1 VPAVNVAYNQ
11 PEDLEEP
18 LDHNNLAPL
27 ANTLT
32 IIMPQTASSSALSS
46 YMSQYATL
54 NADITA
60 SISKINR
67 WQQSDDSEENG
78 GDISRHYQ
86 GIEKNFEEMEELFE
100 QMELEI
106 REIDSETEL
115 ERNDSQ
121 LKSFKAEC
129 KRLQAEFQSARV
141 KQQRRADRG
150 DLLRRKNSS
159 TGGESDIYQDHTSN
173 DNLVSENKAHRQR
186 LLDNTEA
193 LERSGRKL
201 DQGQEML
208 EDSQSVG
215 VTILNDLALQ
225 RETLSRARNRLRDT
239 DDDLGTSSRI
249 LSGMIVRI
257 QQSKIILSLIVVI
270 ILCVIIYGV
279 YRSFKG

>member
-1 VPAVNVAYNQ
+1 
-11 PEDLEEP
+11 
-18 LDHNNLAPL
+18 
-27 ANTLT
+27 
-32 IIMPQTASSSALSS
+32 MPVSSSSALTS

-67 WQQSDDSEENG
+67 WHQIQHPADSDD
-78 GDISRHYQ
+78 GDIGRHYQ

-106 REIDSETEL
+106 REIESLPEQ
-115 ERNDSQ
+115 ERQGSQ

-129 KRLQAEFQSARV
+129 RRLQAEFGTART
-141 KQQRRADRG
+141 KHQRRIDRS

-159 TGGESDIYQDHTSN
+159 TGGDSDLAAGTN
-173 DNLVSENKAHRQR
+173 DNFDSDTKAHRQR
-186 LLDNTEA
+186 LLDNTETM
-193 LERSGRKL
+193 ERSTRKL

-208 EDSQSVG
+208 EDSQNVG
-215 VTILNDLALQ
+215 VNILNDLALQ
-225 RETLSRARNRLRDT
+225 RETLTRARNRLRDT

-257 QQSKIILSLIVVI
+257 QQSKIILSVIGAAFLILIV
-270 ILCVIIYGV
+270 YGV
-279 YRSFKG
+279 YRSFEG

>member
-1 VPAVNVAYNQ
+1 
-11 PEDLEEP
+11 
-18 LDHNNLAPL
+18 
-27 ANTLT
+27 
-32 IIMPQTASSSALSS
+32 MS

-67 WQQSDDSEENG
+67 WYQVQHPTDSDD

-106 REIDSETEL
+106 REIESPPEQDRHS
-115 ERNDSQ
+115 SQ

-129 KRLQAEFQSARV
+129 RRLQAEFQTA
-141 KQQRRADRG
+141 KTKHQRRMDRG
-150 DLLRRKNSS
+150 DLLRRTNSS
-159 TGGESDIYQDHTSN
+159 TGGDSDVAPNENFD
-173 DNLVSENKAHRQR
+173 SETRAHRQR
-186 LLDNTEA
+186 LLDNTETM
-193 LERSGRKL
+193 ERSSRKL
-201 DQGQEML
+201 DHGQEML
-208 EDSQSVG
+208 EESQNVG

-225 RETLSRARNRLRDT
+225 RETISRARNRLRDT

-257 QQSKIILSLIVVI
+257 QQSKIILSVIGAAILILIV
-270 ILCVIIYGV
+270 YGV
-279 YRSFKG
+279 YRSFEG